1 MDKNLFDHL
10 VLSIKEAGAIK
21 HDEILASWITALRL
35 PAYKAVPEKMKLTPN
50 TVLGHLYVR
59 TKILKNSE

>member
-21 HDEILASWITALRL
+21 HDEILASRITALRL
-35 PAYKAVPEKMKLTPN
+35 PAYKAVPEKMMKIIQACHLQDDLKL
-50 TVLGHLYVR
+50 
-59 TKILKNSE
+59 I